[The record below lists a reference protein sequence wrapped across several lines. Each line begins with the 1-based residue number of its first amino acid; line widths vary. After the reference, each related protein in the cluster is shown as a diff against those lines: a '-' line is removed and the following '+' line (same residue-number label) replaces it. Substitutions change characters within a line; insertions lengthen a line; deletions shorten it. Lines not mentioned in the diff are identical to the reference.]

1 MNLKSFFNNKKR
13 RVFLNFLLLCS
24 LITNIN
30 MVTVPNVII
39 AILIFT
45 LYSVLLWLPNTVSS
59 NTRIFMGFSVLI
71 LIVYFWVGF
80 GQERAA
86 IAIMFYLIGYA
97 SLRLSDILSLI
108 FATIV
113 IVTNVIILFKFEH
126 STMDELFAFIIVYA
140 GIFAI
145 FRSARIRREAN
156 ELRAHHFKELQEI
169 HTQLESAHKELQ
181 QAHKELEES
190 TVQSLRYAVLE
201 ERTRIAR
208 DIHDSIGHGLTSII
222 VQLQA
227 FPYIM
232 KADSS
237 EIDNTLQTILEITR
251 GCLTEVRT
259 VVHQMA
265 VDDEGI
271 GLIALQSL
279 IKQVQEHS
287 GLNIK
292 FTITDEMTEGKLE
305 TFELLYR
312 ILQEALTNVIRHA
325 EASDVEVT
333 IVNNGTNV
341 IMSIE
346 DNGIFTEQTK
356 FIPGFG
362 LAGIKDRCQK
372 VGGSCLIQSRDP
384 HGLALIVKVPINYV
398 LTL

>member
-1 MNLKSFFNNKKR
+1 MNLKSFFNNKMR
-13 RVFLNFLLLCS
+13 RVFLNILLLCF
-24 LITNIN
+24 LIKNISA
-30 MVTVPNVII
+30 VTISNIILVIV
-39 AILIFT
+39 IFT

-59 NTRIFMGFSVLI
+59 KTRIFMGLSVLI
-71 LIVYFWVGF
+71 LIACFWGGF
-80 GQERAA
+80 GQERAS
-86 IAIMFYLIGYA
+86 IVLMFYLIGYA
-97 SLRLSDILSLI
+97 ALRLPDKLSLI
-108 FATIV
+108 FAAIV
-113 IVTNVIILFKFEH
+113 IATNVIILLKFEH
-126 STMDELFAFIIVYA
+126 STMDDIFAFFIVYA
-140 GIFAI
+140 GMFAI

-169 HTQLESAHKELQ
+169 HSQLESAHKELQ

-201 ERTRIAR
+201 ERTRIAK
-208 DIHDSIGHGLTSII
+208 DIHDSIGHGLTTII

-232 KADSS
+232 RADSS
-237 EIDNTLQTILEITR
+237 KIDNTLQTILEITR

-265 VDDEGI
+265 IDDEGI

-279 IKQVQEHS
+279 IKQVREHS
-287 GLNIK
+287 GLDIK
-292 FTITDEMTEGKLE
+292 FTMTDEITEGKLE

-312 ILQEALTNVIRHA
+312 ILKEALTNVIRHA

-333 IVNNGTNV
+333 IFNNGTSV
-341 IMSIE
+341 IMSIV

-362 LAGIKDRCQK
+362 LAGIKERCQK

-384 HGLALIVKVPINYV
+384 HGLALIVKVPSNYAS
-398 LTL
+398 T

>member
-1 MNLKSFFNNKKR
+1 MNLKSFLHNRMR
-13 RVFLNFLLLCS
+13 RVFFNLLLLCI
-24 LITNIN
+24 LIKNIN
-30 MVTVPNVII
+30 AVTVPNLIFAMV
-39 AILIFT
+39 IFT

-59 NTRIFMGFSVLI
+59 TKHIFMGSMVLI
-71 LIVYFWVGF
+71 LIAFFWGGF
-80 GQERAA
+80 GEDQAA
-86 IAIMFYLIGYA
+86 IVLMFYLIGYVA
-97 SLRLSDILSLI
+97 LRLPDKLSLI

-113 IVTNVIILFKFEH
+113 IATNVIILLKFEH
-126 STMDELFAFIIVYA
+126 STMDDIFTLFIAHA
-140 GIFAI
+140 GMFAI

-156 ELRAHHFKELQEI
+156 ELKAHHFKELQEI

-181 QAHKELEES
+181 QAHKELEDS

-237 EIDNTLQTILEITR
+237 EIDKTLQTILEITR

-265 VDDEGI
+265 LDDEGI

-279 IKQVQEHS
+279 IKQVREHS

-292 FTITDEMTEGKLE
+292 FTITDEITEWKLE
-305 TFELLYR
+305 TCEPLYR

-325 EASDVEVT
+325 EATKVEVT
-333 IVNNGTNV
+333 IFNNEANV

-346 DNGIFTEQTK
+346 DNGKFTEQTQFK
-356 FIPGFG
+356 PGFG
-362 LAGIKDRCQK
+362 LSGIKERCQK

-384 HGLALIVKVPINYV
+384 HGLALIVKVPLDTGI
-398 LTL
+398 

>member
-1 MNLKSFFNNKKR
+1 MNLKSFFNNHLR
-13 RVFLNFLLLCS
+13 RVFINFLLLFF
-24 LITNIN
+24 LLTNIN
-30 MVTVPNVII
+30 TVPVSNVIL
-39 AILIFT
+39 AIVIFT

-59 NTRIFMGFSVLI
+59 KTRIFMGLSVLI
-71 LIVYFWVGF
+71 LIAYFWVGF
-80 GQERAA
+80 GQEQAA
-86 IAIMFYLIGYA
+86 ITFMFFLIGYGT
-97 SLRLSDILSLI
+97 LRLPDKLSLI
-108 FATIV
+108 FAAIV
-113 IVTNVIILFKFEH
+113 VATNLIILLKFEH
-126 STMDELFAFIIVYA
+126 CTIDELFIFFIIYA
-140 GIFAI
+140 GMFAI
-145 FRSARIRREAN
+145 FWSARIRREAN
-156 ELRAHHFKELQEI
+156 ELRAHHFQELQEI

-181 QAHKELEES
+181 QAHKELEDS

-232 KADSS
+232 KEDSS
-237 EIDNTLQTILEITR
+237 EVDNTLQTILEITR
-251 GCLTEVRT
+251 GCLTEVRS

-265 VDDEGI
+265 IDDEGI

-292 FTITDEMTEGKLE
+292 FKMTDEITEWKLE

-325 EASDVEVT
+325 EASNVKVT
-333 IVNNGTNV
+333 IYNNEANV

-346 DNGIFTEQTK
+346 DNGNFTEQTK
-356 FIPGFG
+356 LIYGFG
-362 LAGIKDRCQK
+362 LSGIKERCEK
-372 VGGSCLIQSRDP
+372 AGGSCLIQSRAP
-384 HGLALIVKVPINYV
+384 HGLALIVKVPINYAPA
-398 LTL
+398 